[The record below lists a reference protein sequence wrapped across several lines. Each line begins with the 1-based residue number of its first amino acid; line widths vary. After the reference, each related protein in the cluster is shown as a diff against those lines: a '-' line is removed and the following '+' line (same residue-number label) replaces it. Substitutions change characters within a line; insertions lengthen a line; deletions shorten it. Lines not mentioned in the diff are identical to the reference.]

1 MRLNFYLK
9 NKFGGISM
17 SKEKL
22 DFILEVFPHVQKIL
36 PFATEENLEKLFE
49 QAQQRLE
56 VELMEAQ
63 FE

>member
-1 MRLNFYLK
+1 
-9 NKFGGISM
+9 M

-36 PFATEENLEKLFE
+36 PFACSNNLEKLFE
-49 QAQQRLE
+49 QAKQRLE
-56 VELMEAQ
+56 VELMEIQ

>member
-1 MRLNFYLK
+1 
-9 NKFGGISM
+9 M
-17 SKEKL
+17 SKEKI

-56 VELMEAQ
+56 VELIEAQ